1 MNIKIGFDF
10 KNNNIIKNE
19 NKEKNNIEKDLL
31 LQIVKELNINDYDIV
46 KKSDDYT
53 TLTYKEYDVVRL
65 KYSDSAKWISI
76 CLCKNDKKNNIDNIL
91 FKTQK
96 NKNQLFWKSIITDN
110 ISVYYEFIKNR
121 CNEID
126 IY

>member
-1 MNIKIGFDF
+1 MKIGFDF
-10 KNNNIIKNE
+10 LNNKIIKDE
-19 NKEKNNIEKDLL
+19 GKEKNITEENLL
-31 LQIVKELNINDYDIV
+31 LQIVKDLDLKKYDIV
-46 KKSDDYT
+46 NNSDDYT
-53 TLTYKEYDVVRL
+53 TLTYKEYDIVRL
-65 KYSDSAKWISI
+65 KYTDSAKWISI

-126 IY
+126 TY